1 MKSPVDIYTLKAR
14 IFPAFLLCLPVALA
28 VTAWA
33 PEAKLPTIALFGIT
47 GNVAVSFLVAERVR
61 DQGKAKE
68 PELWK
73 SWGGPP
79 TTQLLRHKNPEV
91 SPQMR
96 NTWRQALEELYGSA
110 LPTAASETKAP
121 EKADQAYEAA
131 VFRLRER
138 TREAEKYPLVF
149 KENVSYGFRRNLWAL
164 KPTGICLAG
173 ASTLACAAK
182 IAMANFTEWTIE
194 SHAVIAFVACVV
206 LLVWWLMAITK
217 TWVRTPAFEYAK
229 RLLGASIL
237 LEESR
242 KKPAA
247 VP

>member
-1 MKSPVDIYTLKAR
+1 MKSPVDTYNLKAR

-33 PEAKLPTIALFGIT
+33 PEAKLPAIALFGIT
-47 GNVAVSFLVAERVR
+47 GNVAISFFVAERVR
-61 DQGKAKE
+61 DQGKSKE
-68 PELWK
+68 PGLWNF
-73 SWGGPP
+73 WGGAP
-79 TTQLLRHKNPEV
+79 TTQLLRHRNQDVNP
-91 SPQMR
+91 QLR
-96 NTWRQALEELYGSA
+96 KGWRQALEELTGTS

-121 EKADQAYEAA
+121 DKADQAYEAA
-131 VFRLRER
+131 LFQLREA
-138 TREAEKYPLVF
+138 TREVDKYPLVF

-173 ASTLACAAK
+173 ASTLASAVR
-182 IAMANFTEWTIE
+182 IVMANFAEWTIE
-194 SHAVIAFVACVV
+194 SHAVIAFVSCVV

-217 TWVRTPAFEYAK
+217 DWVRTPAFEYAK

-237 LEESR
+237 LAGSL

-247 VP
+247 VQ

>member
-1 MKSPVDIYTLKAR
+1 MKSPVDIYNLKAR

-47 GNVAVSFLVAERVR
+47 GNLAVSFLAAERVR

-68 PELWK
+68 PALWEE
-73 SWGGPP
+73 WGGPP
-79 TTQLLRHKNPEV
+79 TTQLLRH
-91 SPQMR
+91 R
-96 NTWRQALEELYGSA
+96 NTDISPKMRDGWREAIEASHGSK
-110 LPTAASETKAP
+110 LPTAASESKAP
-121 EKADQAYEAA
+121 EKADHTYEAA
-131 VFRLRER
+131 VLRLREE
-138 TREAEKYPLVF
+138 TREVDKYPLVF
-149 KENVSYGFRRNLWAL
+149 KENVSYGFRRNLWAM
-164 KPTGICLAG
+164 KPTGICLAS
-173 ASTLACAAK
+173 ASTLACAVK
-182 IAMANFTEWTIE
+182 IVVSNFTEWTIE
-194 SHAVIAFVACVV
+194 SHAVIAFVFCVV

-237 LEESR
+237 LAGSL